1 MVGGYFTVGL
11 LVSVLFNSCI
21 SEKSLSEQEEK
32 VFIYVDGHPI
42 ELVSDEYGNQ
52 YLREKTA
59 CGVVFI
65 PFTFHKMLMEEEYRQ
80 WLTKERNRKP
90 ALIKVIDKDKIL
102 EHEKLKYHILPF

>member
-1 MVGGYFTVGL
+1 MKKMVGGYFTVGL

-65 PFTFHKMLMEEEYRQ
+65 PFTFPTEDDDVPRVYE
-80 WLTKERNRKP
+80 TKTQKHGTTN
-90 ALIKVIDKDKIL
+90 
-102 EHEKLKYHILPF
+102 